1 MHRRILDGEEIDP
14 LVDVVLFEEAVGCE
28 RAAADAVSAG
38 VGEEYG
44 ELVGEEELRVSD
56 HADAVVAESVKKK
69 DGVAVRVVRTD
80 EPGLQRC
87 SLWRRDGRVF
97 EFCVESVGGLAGVGD
112 LSVTERTTRRVKCAV
127 RDEDAGDRAEGEV
140 ESQG

>member
-1 MHRRILDGEEIDP
+1 M
-14 LVDVVLFEEAVGCE
+14 FEEAVGCE
-28 RAAADAVSAG
+28 RAAADAVSAC
-38 VGEEYG
+38 VGEKDG
-44 ELVGEEELRVSD
+44 ELVREEELGVSD
-56 HADAVVAESVKKK
+56 HAEAIVGEAVENK
-69 DGVAVRVVRTD
+69 DGIAVRVARTD

-87 SLWRRDGRVF
+87 SVWRRDGRVF

-112 LSVTERTTRRVKCAV
+112 LSVSERTTRRVKCAV